1 MMKNSS
7 KYYCNIFID
16 QTLTIAYH
24 KFCLCEFFRFFLY
37 QVDIDGPYGTPSSHI
52 FHATHAVLIA
62 AGIGVTPFA
71 SILQSI
77 MNRYYASK
85 QMCPRCDYCWNTE
98 MPESI
103 MNLKKVP
110 SIHILATVVTNILD
124 VIN

>member
-1 MMKNSS
+1 MMQLTMMKNSS

-16 QTLTIAYH
+16 QTLAIAYH
-24 KFCLCEFFRFFLY
+24 NYCLHFFLY

-85 QMCPRCDYCWNTE
+85 QMCPRCDYCWN
-98 MPESI
+98 
-103 MNLKKVP
+103 LKKVP